1 MILHRICNR
10 KFTGS
15 SYKKM
20 GEGWRERE
28 FQCTLYANIIWI
40 AKTIVINKNSNIKTL
55 KLKNPNPKP
64 LNQMSYTK
72 F

>member
-1 MILHRICNR
+1 
-10 KFTGS
+10 
-15 SYKKM
+15 M

-40 AKTIVINKNSNIKTL
+40 AKTIVIIKNSNVKTL